1 MADLI
6 TSPMGQQMANA
17 AGPSNAPNPVQQL
30 QQQADNAPASQDSSA
45 GSSSD
50 PRPVGTQQDQQ
61 QQALKQ
67 DPNAKVSA
75 SPKEQAEYIQLV
87 TRFMLYIYDIRK
99 AHANAMPPI
108 ETVLKGL
115 NDPKMSVAQSV
126 GNTTAQII
134 FILHNAAKHQKVE
147 YSPDVLFHGA
157 DECIVATY
165 LLGLAR
171 GIFKGAPPF
180 KGIPKEQDQYPFD
193 KQDMAIIAK
202 AKIAA
207 VQRFGQLLE
216 SQGQITGQDRQDA
229 MQFWREQI
237 QHEVQSGKVDDSV
250 IQKMLDNPK
259 VQAAM
264 QGQAPNQPPQQQQA
278 APAPA
283 APQAPPAP
291 PAGAPPAG
299 QSQFPPAPS
308 PAQLGGLSG

>member
-6 TSPMGQQMANA
+6 TSPMGQQMADA
-17 AGPSNAPNPVQQL
+17 ASTPNPVQQM
-30 QQQADNAPASQDSSA
+30 QQQTDNAPAPADSSA
-45 GSSSD
+45 GSNSD

-61 QQALKQ
+61 QQQLQ
-67 DPNAKVSA
+67 NDPNAQVPA
-75 SPKEQAEYIQLV
+75 SPKEQAEYVQLV
-87 TRFMLYIYDIRK
+87 TRFMLYIYDTRK
-99 AHANAMPPI
+99 SHANALPPV

-115 NDPKMSVAQSV
+115 NNPKMSVPEAV
-126 GNTTAQII
+126 GTTTAQII
-134 FILHNAAKHQKVE
+134 FILHNAAKHQGVE

-180 KGIPKEQDQYPFD
+180 KGVPKEQDQYPFD
-193 KQDMAIIAK
+193 KDDLAIIAK
-202 AKIAA
+202 AKIFA
-207 VQRFGQLLE
+207 VQRFGKLLE
-216 SQGQITGQDRQDA
+216 SQGQITDRDRQEA

-250 IQKMLDNPK
+250 IEHMMQNPK

-264 QGQAPNQPPQQQQA
+264 QGQAQA
-278 APAPA
+278 APQSP
-283 APQAPPAP
+283 APQPQPQPQPQA
-291 PAGAPPAG
+291 
-299 QSQFPPAPS
+299 QFPPAPS